1 MIVETTP
8 PPVRSATHRVTGP
21 VRATGSADEW
31 SDALRDALAD
41 PGQPRIVFQPIV
53 DLRRG
58 VIAGYEALA
67 RFGTAAAPSPDL
79 WFAAAERAGVAARFE
94 ARVLRAALAA
104 RERLPPDCFLS
115 VNVMPNLL
123 TTTEVASVWADAD
136 LSRLVLEFNETV
148 SAERTPELATTIQ
161 ALRERGGRI
170 AMDDVGSGYAGLRQI
185 ARVHPDLVKLD
196 RELVARADGDQVRRT
211 LTELVNVFARR
222 LDAWVIAEGI
232 ERDEELAVLVGLG
245 VPLGQGWYLGR
256 PAQNWQR
263 LDPAVAR
270 RIRLLAQRTGRG
282 EGVGSL
288 LEQVR
293 IRVGDGRPPH
303 RGTSASSAWWPD
315 PPAQP
320 HHPGG
325 GVGAGRGAVVVV
337 NRRHQPVALQLP
349 VAPGAAAARRVPASM
364 VARPDEHIV
373 DVARR
378 AMSRAPALRFDPVVV
393 VTELGRPVGLV
404 RIERLMLRLAEMSG
418 GRPRPPEHDRP
429 QPRGKAPEQAVEL
442 AATNRAT
449 AWAAN
454 RATDRVVVER
464 AAARPSHGPAAGA

>member
-1 MIVETTP
+1 MIVETTS
-8 PPVRSATHRVTGP
+8 PPVRSATHHTSGPVQATGP
-21 VRATGSADEW
+21 ADEW
-31 SDALRDALAD
+31 SAALRDALAD

-53 DLRRG
+53 DLQRG
-58 VIAGYEALA
+58 IIAGYEALA
-67 RFGTAAAPSPDL
+67 RFGSAAAPSPDL

-123 TTTEVASVWADAD
+123 TTTEVAAVWADAD

-148 SAERTPELATTIQ
+148 SVERTPGLAATVQ

-196 RELVARADGDQVRRT
+196 RELVASADGDQVLRT
-211 LTELVNVFARR
+211 LTELVNVFASR

-256 PAQNWQR
+256 PAQSWQR
-263 LDPAVAR
+263 LDPAISR

-293 IRVGDGRPPH
+293 ISVGDGRAQR
-303 RGTSASSAWWPD
+303 RGTSAPAAWWPGTPA
-315 PPAQP
+315 PPHPSGGA
-320 HHPGG
+320 HPGG
-325 GVGAGRGAVVVV
+325 GGSGAVVVV
-337 NRRHQPVALQLP
+337 NRHHQPVALQLP
-349 VAPGAAAARRVPASM
+349 VSPGAAAARRVPASM
-364 VARPDEHIV
+364 V
-373 DVARR
+373 
-378 AMSRAPALRFDPVVV
+378 
-393 VTELGRPVGLV
+393 
-404 RIERLMLRLAEMSG
+404 
-418 GRPRPPEHDRP
+418 
-429 QPRGKAPEQAVEL
+429 
-442 AATNRAT
+442 
-449 AWAAN
+449 
-454 RATDRVVVER
+454 
-464 AAARPSHGPAAGA
+464 